1 MSLIEF
7 FSHNTRELL
16 ALTFE
21 HLFLVAVSTGI
32 AILIGVIL
40 GMLLAGLDQTVVGTA
55 HPQIT
60 VKNACVC
67 SLLHMC
73 W

>member
-1 MSLIEF
+1 MAQTHS
-7 FSHNTRELL
+7 TR
-16 ALTFE
+16 AS
-21 HLFLVAVSTGI
+21 VIAVPEPQPLSATASRGRII

>member
-1 MSLIEF
+1 MAQTQIGRASAI
-7 FSHNTRELL
+7 
-16 ALTFE
+16 
-21 HLFLVAVSTGI
+21 AVPEPQPLSATASRGRII

>member
-1 MSLIEF
+1 MAQTHS
-7 FSHNTRELL
+7 TRASAIAVPELQPL
-16 ALTFE
+16 GAT
-21 HLFLVAVSTGI
+21 ASRGRII